1 MRAVSRVSRYDATV
15 RRLAL
20 ASLAFAVL
28 AIVAWDARLVVRAQS
43 GTVRQTRPARG
54 AAPAP
59 APPLPPSFAPTLD
72 REAVRWVDATL
83 KSLSDDQLVGQVL
96 MGRLDSTYLSAD
108 SVKFEELA
116 ALEREVHLGGFCAF
130 GGVDL
135 VPSVMLN
142 ATYGPTILGQPLEL
156 AAILNRLQTLSAL
169 PLLVGSDFEHG
180 VGMRIT
186 GATRFPRAMAFGAA
200 GDPALVREAARLTG
214 LESRALGVH
223 VNFAPVAD
231 VNNNPRNPVINIRSF
246 GEDPTRVGALVRA
259 AVEGLQSGGV
269 VATLKH
275 FPGHGDT
282 AVDTHL
288 GLATVPHDRA
298 RLDRVELAPFRDG
311 IAAGAGA
318 AMVAHVEMPA
328 LDPIP
333 GPATFSRPV
342 VRGLLRHELEFDGVI
357 YTDSMLMDAVNAI
370 AGPGEAAVRALE
382 AGVDVVLDSPDPR
395 AAAVAIKAAMAQG
408 RVPRVQLEGSVRRLL
423 EHKARLGLHKTRTVN
438 LEAVMGAVGT
448 RVGAD
453 TARVTAERAVTL
465 LRDKRQSVPLLTPRA
480 GRVLYLSVL
489 DYPSNWRIAA
499 PSRTLLPELRK
510 RWGNVTALELSDRST
525 ADELDLV
532 RALAASHDAIVAGV
546 FVRASSG
553 SGRLDLGPGIVR
565 LLQDL
570 VAATARRNQPIV
582 AAFFGSPYAAVAVPA
597 LPAVLVTYDF
607 GDYAEAAAVRAL
619 AGEVAIQ
626 GRLPVALGEGAGVGF
641 GLARAPLTSVPQ

>member
-1 MRAVSRVSRYDATV
+1 MR
-15 RRLAL
+15 
-20 ASLAFAVL
+20 
-28 AIVAWDARLVVRAQS
+28 
-43 GTVRQTRPARG
+43 
-54 AAPAP
+54 APAP
-59 APPLPPSFAPTLD
+59 ALAPLPPSFAPTLD
-72 REAVRWVDATL
+72 REAARWVDATL

-108 SVKFEELA
+108 SAKFEELA
-116 ALEREVHLGGFCAF
+116 ALVRDVHIGGFCAF

-156 AAILNRLQTLSAL
+156 AAILNRLQTLSTL
-169 PLLVGSDFEHG
+169 PLIVGGDFEHG
-180 VGMRIT
+180 VGMRIN

-246 GEDPTRVGALVRA
+246 GEDPARVGVLVRA

-328 LDPIP
+328 LDPVP

-357 YTDSMLMDAVNAI
+357 YTDSMLMDAVNEI
-370 AGPGEAAVRALE
+370 ADPGEAAVRALE
-382 AGVDVVLDSPDPR
+382 AGVDVVLDSPDAR
-395 AAAVAIKAAMAQG
+395 AAHAAIKAAMAQG
-408 RVPRVQLEGSVRRLL
+408 RVPRVQLEGSVRRVLA
-423 EHKARLGLHKTRTVN
+423 HKARLGLHKTRTVS
-438 LEAVMGAVGT
+438 LDGVMGAVGT
-448 RVGAD
+448 RAGAE

-465 LRDKRQSVPLLTPRA
+465 LRDERQAVPLPTPRT

-510 RWGNVTALELSDRST
+510 RWGNVTAVELSDRST

-532 RALAASHDAIVAGV
+532 RALAASSRCGGGRR
-546 FVRASSG
+546 VRARVVGQRTPRPRRRASCACCRTWPRPRRAASSRWWRRSSAAPTPPWPPPPCPRCSSPTTSATTPRPRPCGRWRARWRFRAACRWPWARGRAWASG
-553 SGRLDLGPGIVR
+553 SP
-565 LLQDL
+565 
-570 VAATARRNQPIV
+570 ARRSRRRRSRSRPRS
-582 AAFFGSPYAAVAVPA
+582 A
-597 LPAVLVTYDF
+597 
-607 GDYAEAAAVRAL
+607 
-619 AGEVAIQ
+619 
-626 GRLPVALGEGAGVGF
+626 
-641 GLARAPLTSVPQ
+641 